1 MMSKKFVMLSFSLL
15 LLAFCNGK
23 STDFITAAGVVDGDV
38 VTVKVAVSGE
48 VLALNIQ
55 EGTSIAAGDVVAAI
69 DTKKIENQIQALY
82 IQEREIGIARKKLD
96 RNITLLSGT
105 QDYWQNQVQSLE
117 RLEKKES
124 ISGDQLEKARLKF
137 DEVEA
142 SLYDAQQS
150 LSTLSIQLEGIQ
162 NRKERLHLMLEDH
175 VITSPVSGV
184 VLEKFVTSGETIFP
198 GSPVADILDRSSLF
212 IETFIEESELSVLQ
226 LGQSVD
232 ILVDGMGA
240 RLFKGTISYFGQ
252 KAEFSPK
259 YIISEKE
266 RRSLLYLVKVRPES
280 DLEMFK
286 LGMPVTVQFKK

>member
-1 MMSKKFVMLSFSLL
+1 MMSKKLAILSLSL
-15 LLAFCNGK
+15 LLAFCNRK
-23 STDFITAAGVVDGDV
+23 SPDSIIVAGVADGDV
-38 VTVKVAVSGE
+38 VTVKVTVSGE
-48 VLALNIQ
+48 IMALNIQ
-55 EGTSIAAGDVVAAI
+55 EGASIAAGDVVAAI
-69 DTKKIENQIQALY
+69 DTKKIKNQIQGLD
-82 IQEREIGIARKKLD
+82 IQEREIGVARKKLD
-96 RNITLLSGT
+96 RNITLLSGK
-105 QDYWQNQVQSLE
+105 QDYWKNQVQSLE

-124 ISGDQLEKARLKF
+124 ISGDQLEKARLKL

-142 SLYDAQQS
+142 ALYDAQQS
-150 LSTLSIQLEGIQ
+150 LSTLSIQLESIQ
-162 NRKERLHLMLEDH
+162 NRKEHFHLMLEDH
-175 VITSPVSGV
+175 IITSPVSGV

-198 GSPVADILDRSSLF
+198 GSPVADILDNSSLY
-212 IETFIEESELSVLQ
+212 IETFVEESELSGLR

-240 RLFKGTISYFGQ
+240 HPFKGTISYFGQ

-280 DLEMFK
+280 DLEKFK